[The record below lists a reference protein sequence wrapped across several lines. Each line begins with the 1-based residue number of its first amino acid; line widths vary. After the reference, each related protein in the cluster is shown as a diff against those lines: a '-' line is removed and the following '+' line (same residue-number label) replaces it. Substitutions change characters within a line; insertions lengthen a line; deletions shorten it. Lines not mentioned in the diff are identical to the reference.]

1 MESRRQPS
9 LIAKYKTDARRPN
22 YTAELSVQAMNEQT
36 QSPENSF
43 AFQAIGIEKYYE
55 EVGNRIDVLKGV
67 DLHLPQGEMIAIV
80 GASGTGK
87 TTLLHILG
95 TLDRP
100 TAGKLLYDNVEILQ
114 KSDIEL
120 SAYRNKK
127 VGFVFQFHHLLPEFT
142 ALENVMM
149 PGLIAGDDK
158 KQVAEEAAEIL
169 GKVRLSDRMQHK
181 VGEISGGEQ
190 QRVALARAII
200 MKPLLLLADE
210 PTGNLDT
217 KTGYKVFQLLQAMSA
232 EYSLSAVMATHN
244 LELAGQMNRCFT
256 LAEGKLYE

>member
-1 MESRRQPS
+1 
-9 LIAKYKTDARRPN
+9 
-22 YTAELSVQAMNEQT
+22 MNNKEHNKPAG
-36 QSPENSF
+36 SS
-43 AFQAIGIEKYYE
+43 AFQASGIEKYYE
-55 EVGNRIDVLKGV
+55 EVGHRIEVLNGL
-67 DLHLPQGEMIAIV
+67 DLHLERGEMIAIV

-100 TAGKLLYDNVEILQ
+100 TAGTLLYGGEEILN
-114 KSDIEL
+114 KNDIEL
-120 SAYRNKK
+120 SAYRNRA

-149 PGLIAGDDK
+149 PGLIGGREKAEM
-158 KQVAEEAAEIL
+158 AEEAAVIL
-169 GKVRLSDRMQHK
+169 EKVKLSDRIQHK
-181 VGEISGGEQ
+181 VGQLSGGEQ

-217 KTGYKVFQLLQAMSA
+217 RTGYKVFQLLQEMSE

-244 LELAGQMNRCFT
+244 LELANEMNRCLT
-256 LAEGKLYE
+256 LTEGKLQE

>member
-1 MESRRQPS
+1 MQEKNKQQ
-9 LIAKYKTDARRPN
+9 
-22 YTAELSVQAMNEQT
+22 TAGSV
-36 QSPENSF
+36 

-55 EVGNRIDVLKGV
+55 EVGHRINVLNGL
-67 DLHLPQGEMIAIV
+67 DLHLGRGEMIAIV

-100 TAGKLLYDNVEILQ
+100 TTGTLLYGGEEVLN
-114 KSDIEL
+114 KNDIEL
-120 SAYRNKK
+120 SAYRNRT

-149 PGLIAGDDK
+149 PGLIGGQEK
-158 KQVAEEAAEIL
+158 TKMAEEAAAIL
-169 GKVRLSDRMQHK
+169 EKVKLSDRIQHK
-181 VGEISGGEQ
+181 VGELSGGEQ

-217 KTGYKVFQLLQAMSA
+217 KTGYKVFQLIQEMSA
-232 EYSLSAVMATHN
+232 EYSLSAVMVTHN
-244 LELAGQMNRCFT
+244 LELANEMNRCLT
-256 LAEGKLYE
+256 LAEGKLHE

>member
-1 MESRRQPS
+1 MNNNEH
-9 LIAKYKTDARRPN
+9 N
-22 YTAELSVQAMNEQT
+22 NTAGTNV
-36 QSPENSF
+36 
-43 AFQAIGIEKYYE
+43 FQASGIEKYYE
-55 EVGNRIDVLKGV
+55 EIGHRIEVLNGV
-67 DLHLPQGEMIAIV
+67 DLRLKRGEMIAIV

-100 TAGKLLYDNVEILQ
+100 TAGTLLYGGEEVLKKN
-114 KSDIEL
+114 DIEL
-120 SAYRNKK
+120 SAYRNRT

-149 PGLIAGDDK
+149 PGLIAGQEK
-158 KQVAEEAAEIL
+158 ARIAEEAAVIL
-169 GKVRLSDRMQHK
+169 GKVKLSDRIQHK
-181 VGEISGGEQ
+181 VGQLSGGEQ

-200 MKPLLLLADE
+200 MKPSLLLADE

-217 KTGYKVFQLLQAMSA
+217 KTGYKVFQLLQEMSA

-244 LELAGQMNRCFT
+244 LDLASEMNRCLT
-256 LAEGKLYE
+256 LTEGKLQE

>member
-1 MESRRQPS
+1 MNNTGNNR
-9 LIAKYKTDARRPN
+9 
-22 YTAELSVQAMNEQT
+22 TAATS
-36 QSPENSF
+36 
-43 AFQAIGIEKYYE
+43 AFQASGIEKYYE
-55 EVGNRIDVLKGV
+55 EVGHRVEVLTGV
-67 DLHLPQGEMIAIV
+67 DLQLERGEMIAIV

-100 TAGKLLYDNVEILQ
+100 TAGTLLYGGEEVLN
-114 KSDIEL
+114 KNDIEL
-120 SAYRNKK
+120 SAYRNRT

-149 PGLIAGDDK
+149 PGLIAGQEKADM
-158 KQVAEEAAEIL
+158 AEEAAVIL
-169 GKVRLSDRMQHK
+169 EKVKLSERIQHK
-181 VGEISGGEQ
+181 VGQLSGGEQ

-217 KTGYKVFQLLQAMSA
+217 KTGYKVFQLLQEMSA

-244 LELAGQMNRCFT
+244 LELASEMNRCLT
-256 LAEGKLYE
+256 LAEGKLQE

>member
-1 MESRRQPS
+1 
-9 LIAKYKTDARRPN
+9 
-22 YTAELSVQAMNEQT
+22 MNKKADHHMSAT
-36 QSPENSF
+36 L
-43 AFQAIGIEKYYE
+43 QAIGIEKYYE
-55 EVGNRIDVLKGV
+55 EVGHRIEVLKGA
-67 DLHLPQGEMIAIV
+67 DLHLSQGEMIAIV

-100 TAGKLLYDNVEILQ
+100 TAGTLLYRGVEVL
-114 KSDIEL
+114 KKNDIEL
-120 SAYRNKK
+120 SAYRNRT

-149 PGLIAGDDK
+149 PGLIGGMDK
-158 KQVAEEAAEIL
+158 DKIAEEAAEIL
-169 GKVRLSDRMQHK
+169 EKVKLSDRIQHK
-181 VGEISGGEQ
+181 VGELSGGEQ

-217 KTGYKVFQLLQAMSA
+217 KTGYKVFQLLQEMSA
-232 EYSLSAVMATHN
+232 EYALSAVMVTHN
-244 LELAGQMNRCFT
+244 LELAGEMNRCLT
-256 LAEGKLYE
+256 LADGKLHE

>member
-1 MESRRQPS
+1 MS
-9 LIAKYKTDARRPN
+9 AT
-22 YTAELSVQAMNEQT
+22 
-36 QSPENSF
+36 
-43 AFQAIGIEKYYE
+43 FQAIGIEKYYE
-55 EVGNRIDVLKGV
+55 EVGNRIEVLKGV

-100 TAGKLLYDNVEILQ
+100 TAGKLLYDGVEVL
-114 KSDIEL
+114 KKNDEKL
-120 SAYRNKK
+120 SAYRNRT

-149 PGLIAGDDK
+149 PGLIAGHDK
-158 KQVAEEAAEIL
+158 NEMSHKAAGIL
-169 GKVRLSDRMQHK
+169 EKVRLSDRIQHK
-181 VGEISGGEQ
+181 VGELSGGEQ

-217 KTGYKVFQLLQAMSA
+217 KTGYKVFQLLQEMSQ
-232 EYSLSAVMATHN
+232 EYALSAVMVTHN
-244 LELAGQMNRCFT
+244 LELAGEMNRCLT
-256 LAEGKLYE
+256 LAEGRLHE

>member
-1 MESRRQPS
+1 
-9 LIAKYKTDARRPN
+9 
-22 YTAELSVQAMNEQT
+22 MNKKVHGKPGGT
-36 QSPENSF
+36 S
-43 AFQAIGIEKYYE
+43 AFQASGIEKYYE
-55 EVGNRIDVLKGV
+55 EVGHRVEVLNGV
-67 DLHLPQGEMIAIV
+67 DLHLERGEMIAIV

-100 TAGKLLYDNVEILQ
+100 TAGTLLYGGVEVLN
-114 KSDIEL
+114 KNDIEL
-120 SAYRNKK
+120 SAYRNRK

-149 PGLIAGDDK
+149 PGLIGGQEK
-158 KQVAEEAAEIL
+158 TKMAEEAAEIL
-169 GKVRLSDRMQHK
+169 EKVKLSDRMQHK
-181 VGEISGGEQ
+181 VGQLSGGEQ

-210 PTGNLDT
+210 PTGNLDI
-217 KTGYKVFQLLQAMSA
+217 KTGHKVFNLLQEMSA

-244 LELAGQMNRCFT
+244 LELAGEMNRCFT
-256 LAEGKLYE
+256 LAEGKLHE

>member
-1 MESRRQPS
+1 MQETKKQINNPDDS
-9 LIAKYKTDARRPN
+9 
-22 YTAELSVQAMNEQT
+22 TAY
-36 QSPENSF
+36 
-43 AFQAIGIEKYYE
+43 QAIGLEKYYE
-55 EVGNRIDVLKGV
+55 EVGHRINVLNGL
-67 DLHLPQGEMIAIV
+67 DLHLGRGEMIAIV

-100 TAGKLLYDNVEILQ
+100 TTGTLLYGGEEVLN
-114 KSDIEL
+114 KNDIEL
-120 SAYRNKK
+120 SAYRNRT

-149 PGLIAGDDK
+149 PGLIGGQEK
-158 KQVAEEAAEIL
+158 TKMAEEAAAIL
-169 GKVRLSDRMQHK
+169 EKVKLSDRIQHK
-181 VGEISGGEQ
+181 VGELSGGEQ

-217 KTGYKVFQLLQAMSA
+217 KTGYKVFQLIQEMSA
-232 EYSLSAVMATHN
+232 EYSLSAVMVTHN
-244 LELAGQMNRCFT
+244 LELANEMNRCLT
-256 LAEGKLYE
+256 LADGKLHE

>member
-1 MESRRQPS
+1 MQEKNKQQ
-9 LIAKYKTDARRPN
+9 
-22 YTAELSVQAMNEQT
+22 TAGSV
-36 QSPENSF
+36 
-43 AFQAIGIEKYYE
+43 AFQALGIEKYYE
-55 EVGNRIDVLKGV
+55 EVGHRINVLNGL
-67 DLHLPQGEMIAIV
+67 DLHLDRGEMIAIV

-100 TAGKLLYDNVEILQ
+100 TTGTLLYGGEEVLN
-114 KSDIEL
+114 KNDIEL
-120 SAYRNKK
+120 SAYRNRT

-149 PGLIAGDDK
+149 PGLIGGQEK
-158 KQVAEEAAEIL
+158 TKMAEEAAAIL
-169 GKVRLSDRMQHK
+169 EKVKLSDRIQHK
-181 VGEISGGEQ
+181 VGELSGGEQ

-217 KTGYKVFQLLQAMSA
+217 KTGYKVFQLIQEMSA
-232 EYSLSAVMATHN
+232 EYSLSAVMVTHN
-244 LELAGQMNRCFT
+244 LELANEMNRCLT
-256 LAEGKLYE
+256 LAEGKLHE

>member
-1 MESRRQPS
+1 MQEKNKQPQIS
-9 LIAKYKTDARRPN
+9 TEPA
-22 YTAELSVQAMNEQT
+22 
-36 QSPENSF
+36 

-55 EVGNRIDVLKGV
+55 DVGNRIDVLKGL
-67 DLHLPQGEMIAIV
+67 DLQLLQGEMIAIV

-100 TAGKLLYDNVEILQ
+100 TAGILLYDGLEVLN
-114 KSDIEL
+114 KNDIEL
-120 SAYRNKK
+120 SAYRNKA

-149 PGLIAGDDK
+149 PGLIAGHDK
-158 KQVAEEAAEIL
+158 EQMAEEAAEIL
-169 GKVRLSDRMQHK
+169 GKVRLSERILHK
-181 VGEISGGEQ
+181 VGQLSGGEQ

-210 PTGNLDT
+210 PTGNLDI
-217 KTGYKVFQLLQAMSA
+217 KTGHKVFNLLQEMSA

-244 LELAGQMNRCFT
+244 LELAGEMNRCLT
-256 LAEGKLYE
+256 LAEGKLHE

>member
-1 MESRRQPS
+1 MS
-9 LIAKYKTDARRPN
+9 AT
-22 YTAELSVQAMNEQT
+22 
-36 QSPENSF
+36 
-43 AFQAIGIEKYYE
+43 FQAIGIEKYYE
-55 EVGNRIDVLKGV
+55 EVGNRIEVLKGV
-67 DLHLPQGEMIAIV
+67 DLFLPQGEMIAIV

-100 TAGKLLYDNVEILQ
+100 TAGKLLYDGVEVL
-114 KSDIEL
+114 KKNDEKL
-120 SAYRNKK
+120 SAYRNRT

-149 PGLIAGDDK
+149 PGLIAGHDK
-158 KQVAEEAAEIL
+158 NEMAEKAAGIL
-169 GKVRLSDRMQHK
+169 EKVRLSDRIQNK
-181 VGEISGGEQ
+181 VGELSGGEQ

-217 KTGYKVFQLLQAMSA
+217 KTGYKVFQLLQEMSQ
-232 EYSLSAVMATHN
+232 EYSLSAVMVTHN
-244 LELAGQMNRCFT
+244 LELAGEMNRCLT
-256 LAEGKLYE
+256 LAEGRLHE